1 MKKFNF
7 IGNFAMMIPTALS
20 MATPYAIASFGLIL
34 GMSNSAFS
42 QDYQISINEKI
53 RESFSLS
60 QQAYLISQRQTS
72 EKRVALVIGNSNYQH
87 GSKLRNAVNDA
98 NDVAKSLRDLNF
110 EVILLTNGNLKS
122 MDQSLERFYRELE
135 KGAVGL
141 FYYAGHGIQV
151 NGENY
156 LIPVDARL
164 DRESEV
170 NYETLPLGKL
180 LAAMEE
186 TDNNVNIVILDACR
200 DNPFGRS
207 WTRSSNNKGL
217 AAIQNS
223 ATGTFIA
230 YATGPGNVAQDGTGR
245 NGTFT
250 EALLKNLKNPN
261 QNVEEI
267 FKQVR
272 IDVANKTDNAQVPW
286 TTSSLIGD
294 FFFSGSQEKP
304 SSNNNQ
310 NITRKEE
317 NITPPVVEEKK
328 PQPPY
333 NDSVAINN
341 RSNSPF
347 QDLTGANL
355 TPRKISL
362 LRSFIAGY
370 NFKEAPCGSDRHQVT
385 ITLSNRYVMCAEG
398 NSKHPSGNFSLEIPS
413 LD

>member
-1 MKKFNF
+1 MKKTQTLGK
-7 IGNFAMMIPTALS
+7 ITKWGG
-20 MATPYAIASFGLIL
+20 AIASLGLIL
-34 GMSNSAFS
+34 GLSNSASS
-42 QDYQISINEKI
+42 QHPSMLVKEKV
-53 RESFSLS
+53 RESFSLN
-60 QQAYLISQRQTS
+60 QPYLISQRQTS
-72 EKRVALVIGNSNYQH
+72 TKRVALVIGNSDYQH

-98 NDVAKSLRDLNF
+98 NDIAKTLRELNF
-110 EVILLTNGNLKS
+110 EVILLTNGNLRA
-122 MDQSLERFYRELE
+122 MDQSLERFYRELQQ
-135 KGAVGL
+135 GAVGL

-156 LIPVDARL
+156 LIPIDARL
-164 DRESEV
+164 NRQNEV
-170 NYETLPLGKL
+170 NYETLPLGRL
-180 LAAMEE
+180 LGAMEE
-186 TDNNVNIVILDACR
+186 SDNGINIVILDACR

-207 WTRSSNNKGL
+207 WTRSSSNQGL

-250 EALLKNLKNPN
+250 EALLRNLRNPN

-272 IDVANKTDNAQVPW
+272 IDVANKTKNAQVPW

-294 FFFSGSQEKP
+294 FYFVGNSNSQHKP
-304 SSNNNQ
+304 QNNSNIQEQNATVSPPLNNQ
-310 NITRKEE
+310 PK
-317 NITPPVVEEKK
+317 PPSETIAM
-328 PQPPY
+328 Q
-333 NDSVAINN
+333 N

-347 QDLTGANL
+347 QDLTGAPL

-370 NFKEAPCGSDRHQVT
+370 NFKETSCGSDRHEVT
-385 ITLSNRYVMCAEG
+385 ITLSNRYLICAQG
-398 NSKHPSGNFSLEIPS
+398 NSKYPSGDFSLEIPPIE
-413 LD
+413 

>member
-1 MKKFNF
+1 MKTTQ
-7 IGNFAMMIPTALS
+7 ILG
-20 MATPYAIASFGLIL
+20 AIASLGLIL
-34 GMSNSAFS
+34 GLSNSASSS
-42 QDYQISINEKI
+42 QNPSILVKEKV
-53 RESFSLS
+53 RESFSLN
-60 QQAYLISQRQTS
+60 QPYLISQRQTS
-72 EKRVALVIGNSNYQH
+72 TKRVALVIGNSDYQH

-98 NDVAKSLRDLNF
+98 NDIAKTLKELNF
-110 EVILLTNGNLKS
+110 DVILLTNGNLRS
-122 MDQSLERFYRELE
+122 MDQSLERFYRQLQQ
-135 KGAVGL
+135 GAVGL

-164 DRESEV
+164 NRESEV
-170 NYETLPLGKL
+170 NYESLPLGKL

-186 TDNNVNIVILDACR
+186 SDNGVNIVILDACR

-207 WTRSSNNKGL
+207 WTRSSSNKGL

-230 YATGPGNVAQDGTGR
+230 YATGPGDVAQDGTGR

-250 EALLKNLKNPN
+250 EALLKNLRNPN

-272 IDVANKTDNAQVPW
+272 VDVANKTNNAQVPW

-294 FFFSGSQEKP
+294 FYFATNSQGNTQ
-304 SSNNNQ
+304 NNNQ
-310 NITRKEE
+310 NSSIREQNATVS
-317 NITPPVVEEKK
+317 PPINNESK
-328 PQPPY
+328 PPTS
-333 NDSVAINN
+333 NVAVQN

-347 QDLTGANL
+347 RDLTGANL

-385 ITLSNRYVMCAEG
+385 ITLSDRYVMCAEG
-398 NSKHPSGNFSLEIPS
+398 NSKYPSGDFSLEIPPI
-413 LD
+413 D

>member
-1 MKKFNF
+1 MKKTQ
-7 IGNFAMMIPTALS
+7 ILG
-20 MATPYAIASFGLIL
+20 AIASLGLIL
-34 GMSNSAFS
+34 GLSNSASSS
-42 QDYQISINEKI
+42 QNPSILVKEKV
-53 RESFSLS
+53 RESFSLN
-60 QQAYLISQRQTS
+60 QPYLISQRQTS
-72 EKRVALVIGNSNYQH
+72 TKRVALVIGNSDYQH

-98 NDVAKSLRDLNF
+98 NDIAKTLKELNF
-110 EVILLTNGNLKS
+110 DVILLTNGNLRS
-122 MDQSLERFYRELE
+122 MDQSLERFYRQLQQ
-135 KGAVGL
+135 GAVGL

-164 DRESEV
+164 NRESEV
-170 NYETLPLGKL
+170 NYESLPLGKL

-186 TDNNVNIVILDACR
+186 SDNGVNIVILDACR

-207 WTRSSNNKGL
+207 WTRSSSNKGL

-230 YATGPGNVAQDGTGR
+230 YATGPGDVAQDGTGR

-250 EALLKNLKNPN
+250 EALLKNLRNPN

-272 IDVANKTDNAQVPW
+272 VDVANKTNNAQVPW

-294 FFFSGSQEKP
+294 FYFATNSQGNTQ
-304 SSNNNQ
+304 NNNQ
-310 NITRKEE
+310 NSSIREQNATVS
-317 NITPPVVEEKK
+317 PPINNESK
-328 PQPPY
+328 PPTS
-333 NDSVAINN
+333 NVAMQN

-385 ITLSNRYVMCAEG
+385 ITLSDRYVMCAEG
-398 NSKHPSGNFSLEIPS
+398 NSKYPSGDFSLEIPPI
-413 LD
+413 D